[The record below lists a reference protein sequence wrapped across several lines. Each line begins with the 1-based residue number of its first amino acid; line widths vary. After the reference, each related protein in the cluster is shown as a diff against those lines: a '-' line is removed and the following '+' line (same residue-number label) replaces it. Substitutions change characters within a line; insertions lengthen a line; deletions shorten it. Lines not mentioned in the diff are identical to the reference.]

1 MSNYI
6 VLGRFQPFHKGHEYL
21 INSAFALAH
30 DEPITIAIGSAKK
43 SWESSN
49 PWTFEERKIMIE
61 SWLSANEKLAN
72 IVGIE
77 DINDP
82 PNWVEHAKKFHGL
95 GTLVTSDETT
105 QRLYEDSQFPV
116 SFVGLNNRENYEG
129 WRVRQTL
136 LMLSTVYDDEAVKAV
151 LSASIPDSVID
162 WLISND
168 AIFRLSTM
176 VSGVNVG

>member
-1 MSNYI
+1 
-6 VLGRFQPFHKGHEYL
+6 
-21 INSAFALAH
+21 
-30 DEPITIAIGSAKK
+30 
-43 SWESSN
+43 
-49 PWTFEERKIMIE
+49 MIE
-61 SWLSANEKLAN
+61 TWLSANEKSAT

-116 SFVGLNNRENYEG
+116 SFVDLNNRENYEG

-136 LMLSTVYDDEAVKAV
+136 LMLSTVYEDEAVKAV
-151 LSASIPDSVID
+151 LSASIPASVID

>member
-1 MSNYI
+1 
-6 VLGRFQPFHKGHEYL
+6 
-21 INSAFALAH
+21 
-30 DEPITIAIGSAKK
+30 
-43 SWESSN
+43 
-49 PWTFEERKIMIE
+49 MIE
-61 SWLSANEKLAN
+61 TWLSANGKSAT

-105 QRLYEDSQFPV
+105 QRLYQESQFPV

-151 LSASIPDSVID
+151 LSASIPASVID